1 MQYQFTE
8 RLPYIKS
15 VEFFSPGIKNSLE
28 PLHVER
34 IRYFQ
39 EEGVTGHFTK
49 QEFRYSWD
57 NATWSKWNT
66 LTQANLSSISFRDKP
81 NFYLHVKYSRA
92 GQGSANID
100 RWYLIYDEIAPTPPS
115 PPVDLSI
122 NAWWFRGEGPE
133 YFLDRQN
140 HFGPYTDL
148 NVSNVDDGST
158 AGVYFGREDS
168 SLGTNLYFKRVKG
181 TEGITVEDGSNGIIT
196 LGLDA
201 SIAGGSVYDSSLD
214 PSTTMPSSVGGIP
227 AGTTVASLN
236 GDTISSL
243 WDALLFPTAYPTL
256 TAPNNSFSSNAGS
269 LQEIGASINI
279 IFSASF
285 SRGSISP
292 QYSAISPYRSGLP
305 NTYTYTGTGIAGA
318 VISTSLTDVS
328 TLTGYTVIS
337 GSQSWTNTVSYDAGV
352 QPYDSKGNPY
362 NSPLAAG
369 TTTAKTVSLEGVYP
383 LFGTTVNI
391 STLTKQTLVS
401 MISGNNIS
409 FTLVAE
415 TGGNKQKFEI
425 PTSWTGAP
433 TNRPLVGV
441 QQYNTLSSQ
450 WDTPGGSL
458 ADSLTLWSTSSVT
471 ESVQGNTIN
480 YTRYEY
486 NGTDRGSVQI
496 RLVF

>member
-15 VEFFSPGIKNSLE
+15 VEFFSPGIRNSLE

-57 NATWSKWNT
+57 NATWSNWNT

-81 NFYLHVKYSRA
+81 NFYLHIKYSRTGA
-92 GQGSANID
+92 GSADIS

-133 YFLDRQN
+133 YFLDRGN

-158 AGVYFGREDS
+158 AGVYFRREDS
-168 SLGTNLYFKRVKG
+168 PLGTNLYFKRVKG

-214 PSTTMPSSVGGIP
+214 PCTSMPTSVGGIP
-227 AGTTVASLN
+227 AGTTVSDLN

-256 TAPNNSFSSNAGS
+256 TPPNNSFGSNAAS
-269 LQEIGASINI
+269 LQEIGASISI
-279 IFSASF
+279 IFTASF
-285 SRGSISP
+285 TRGSISP
-292 QYSAISPYRSGLP
+292 QYTATSPYRSGLP
-305 NTYTYTGTGIAGA
+305 NTYTYTGTGIAGS
-318 VISTSLTDVS
+318 VSSTSLTDAS
-328 TLTGYTVIS
+328 TLTGYIVIA

-401 MISGNNIS
+401 MISGNNIQFNMVPES
-409 FTLVAE
+409 EGA
-415 TGGNKQKFEI
+415 KQKFEI
-425 PTSWTGAP
+425 PNAWLLL
-433 TNRPLVGV
+433 RPLIGV
-441 QQYNTLSSQ
+441 QQYNTVSSQ
-450 WDTPGGSL
+450 WEYPGGTS
-458 ADSLTLWSTSSVT
+458 ATSLTLWTTSSVT

-480 YTRYEY
+480 YTQYTY
-486 NGTDRGSVQI
+486 NGTDRSSVQI